1 MRPYINDKPLRSLSV
16 PKLSGGVNYRDGISQ
31 VLDNQLTDCR
41 NVWYKNG
48 ILQTRPGIRCIND
61 NDTVTDYHENTS
73 EVKTYAKKENFRVV
87 DGNTYFLVAIQTKDA
102 ITFTYYPENSELTP
116 VHVATITSENLP
128 PREAD
133 YTCNIFQYNAD
144 ILCFCSGYYE
154 GQDTPYYIFKISDE
168 GKFNFKAPLR
178 ITDELSEEEGGFYV
192 PTIIMNG
199 KTQGDMEIY
208 ESFDIVPKG
217 DYLEGFNLL
226 GNRYRM
232 FFSTVNK
239 ELFQGNNEDFNQAST
254 YPLFY
259 PVKKGDKVT
268 VNVVLPTRF
277 PDESYGMAGD
287 YKKFTHEVVIT
298 DEKDLNLETKGKRP
312 DDGIYIG
319 VIGKRLCLFNW
330 DASDR
335 EYMYYKEDDFVDY
348 NNLEIIA
355 PCPNSKE
362 NYEKVLNMTT
372 NEWFGGGSE
381 GIYGGIHLFMGGNTG
396 EKEKAL
402 VCWSDFNKPL
412 YFSENCYAYVGDKA
426 QRVTAFGKQ
435 GESLMIFKEREL
447 YATQYSSLNSAID
460 ADSAINQ
467 SVVDVTASEVIFPMI
482 QVHGFI
488 GCDCPNTVQLCR
500 NRLVWAHSDRKIY
513 TLTSASQWNERS
525 VYEVSGMIESLL
537 QGITSD
543 ELKAALSADWEGHYI
558 LSVGDK
564 FLVMDYNSYGYAH
577 IYSYTKE
584 DDAQMHIPWW
594 IWDKP
599 LYPQKVNTV
608 DVGITTT
615 ETPINVISL
624 VTVGEKLYLWTE
636 AVTGK
641 GPQEN
646 MQYYRIPEPMC
657 FDGTDDK
664 VASISFESNPETS
677 EQYRSRDVLKKE
689 IPAMAQ
695 TKLFDFGS
703 PTVQKSIPK
712 AEVSFGNNEGVPITV
727 TTITDR
733 GEASKEIILDFE
745 ETDSRSPQFFKNV
758 AIRNSEKL
766 NNRIGYRF
774 ESNGNIFLDS
784 ISVYFKLLGGSK

>member
-1 MRPYINDKPLRSLSV
+1 
-16 PKLSGGVNYRDGISQ
+16 
-31 VLDNQLTDCR
+31 
-41 NVWYKNG
+41 
-48 ILQTRPGIRCIND
+48 
-61 NDTVTDYHENTS
+61 
-73 EVKTYAKKENFRVV
+73 
-87 DGNTYFLVAIQTKDA
+87 
-102 ITFTYYPENSELTP
+102 
-116 VHVATITSENLP
+116 
-128 PREAD
+128 
-133 YTCNIFQYNAD
+133 
-144 ILCFCSGYYE
+144 
-154 GQDTPYYIFKISDE
+154 
-168 GKFNFKAPLR
+168 
-178 ITDELSEEEGGFYV
+178 
-192 PTIIMNG
+192 
-199 KTQGDMEIY
+199 
-208 ESFDIVPKG
+208 
-217 DYLEGFNLL
+217 
-226 GNRYRM
+226 
-232 FFSTVNK
+232 
-239 ELFQGNNEDFNQAST
+239 
-254 YPLFY
+254 
-259 PVKKGDKVT
+259 
-268 VNVVLPTRF
+268 
-277 PDESYGMAGD
+277 
-287 YKKFTHEVVIT
+287 
-298 DEKDLNLETKGKRP
+298 
-312 DDGIYIG
+312 
-319 VIGKRLCLFNW
+319 
-330 DASDR
+330 
-335 EYMYYKEDDFVDY
+335 
-348 NNLEIIA
+348 
-355 PCPNSKE
+355 
-362 NYEKVLNMTT
+362 
-372 NEWFGGGSE
+372 
-381 GIYGGIHLFMGGNTG
+381 
-396 EKEKAL
+396 
-402 VCWSDFNKPL
+402 
-412 YFSENCYAYVGDKA
+412 
-426 QRVTAFGKQ
+426 
-435 GESLMIFKEREL
+435 
-447 YATQYSSLNSAID
+447 
-460 ADSAINQ
+460 
-467 SVVDVTASEVIFPMI
+467 MI

-543 ELKAALSADWEGHYI
+543 ELKAALSADWAGHYI

-608 DVGITTT
+608 DMGITTT

-689 IPAMAQ
+689 IPAMSQ

-712 AEVSFGNNEGVPITV
+712 AEVSFGNNKGVPITV

-766 NNRIGYRF
+766 NNRIGYRL
-774 ESNGNIFLDS
+774 ESKGNLFVDALS
-784 ISVYFKLLGGSK
+784 IYYKLLGGCK